1 MKHRF
6 HVLGIPHTITMREY
20 STCAFT
26 QKIVKLC
33 HMLQALGHEVIHYGH
48 EDSIVDCDEHVTVT
62 TAWDLEDSYPFHD
75 WRTRGF
81 PDFKLT
87 DRIYQTFRVNAV
99 REIRKRQQPG
109 DFLLCPF
116 GAGHK
121 SVADG
126 LLDLIVVE
134 PGIGYPGG
142 TFAPFRVFESYAV
155 MHVLQGQARLESMS
169 NSMWYDAVIPNYFD
183 IKDFSFSA
191 DHDGYL
197 MFLGRIGPGKGTN
210 IAVQIAEA
218 LDKKLVVAGMGE
230 VTQDMARTDRPI
242 SEYVEQI
249 GVVGPQLRAYLLAR
263 AEATICASLYLEPF
277 CGVQIE
283 SMLSGTP
290 VISTDWGAFAE
301 YNIHGVTGYRC
312 RTFEQ
317 FTWAAKNIDQI
328 NRADCRRWAAQFSLE
343 RVAKMYDEYFSMV
356 ADVHNGNGG
365 WYAPHDNRTNLDWLK
380 RSIPHG

>member
-1 MKHRF
+1 M
-6 HVLGIPHTITMREY
+6 LGIPHTVTTREY
-20 STCAFT
+20 SSCAFT
-26 QKIVKLC
+26 AKVVKLC
-33 HMLQALGHEVIHYGH
+33 RMLRALGHTVIHVGH
-48 EDSIVDCDEHVTVT
+48 EDSDVDCDEQVTVT
-62 TAWDLEDSYPFHD
+62 TQWDLDDSYPFHD
-75 WRTRGF
+75 WKTQGF

-87 DRIYQTFRVNAV
+87 DKIYHSFTVNAV
-99 REIRKRQQPG
+99 AAIEKRQQPG
-109 DFLLCPF
+109 DFLLCSF

-121 SVADG
+121 PVADG
-126 LLDLIVVE
+126 LKGLIVVE
-134 PGIGYPGG
+134 PGIGYAGG

-155 MHVLQGQARLESMS
+155 MHALQGQARVESMS
-169 NSMWYDAVIPNYFD
+169 NEMWYDAVIPNYFD
-183 IKDFSFSA
+183 LDDFAFCPEPQ
-191 DHDGYL
+191 DYL
-197 MFLGRIGPGKGTN
+197 LFLGRIGPGKGTQ

-218 LDKKLVVAGMGE
+218 LDVRLVVAGMGE

-249 GVVGPQLRAYLLAR
+249 GVVGPERRAQLLSR

-301 YNIHGVTGYRC
+301 YNIHGATGYRC

-317 FTWAAKNIDQI
+317 FLWATKNVDRLDRFEI
-328 NRADCRRWAAQFSLE
+328 RKYAEQFSLE
-343 RVAKMYDEYFSMV
+343 RVAKMYDEYFAMV